1 LAGVQHIPPAI
12 RTVVARRAALF
23 ANWRAIAPAAVS
35 VRQTG
40 MLVVAAASSTSL
52 DTEVGVGAAIVS
64 RWAALA
70 IGAEAVTRGHVT

>member
-1 LAGVQHIPPAI
+1 
-12 RTVVARRAALF
+12 
-23 ANWRAIAPAAVS
+23 
-35 VRQTG
+35 

-70 IGAEAVTRGHVT
+70 IGAEAVARGARHLTIEEPAEDITRSCRNLRVVVTSKAQCWGKGNVMK